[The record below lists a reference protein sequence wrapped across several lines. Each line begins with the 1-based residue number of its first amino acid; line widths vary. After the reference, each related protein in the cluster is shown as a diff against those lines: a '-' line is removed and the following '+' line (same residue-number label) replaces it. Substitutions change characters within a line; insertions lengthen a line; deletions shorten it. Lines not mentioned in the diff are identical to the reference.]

1 MADLACWYKT
11 QLPSDILNTFNK
23 DVNSRDTASILNRS
37 TVVDE
42 EKVSNR
48 NIRKSKNFWISTNHW
63 IGGWIWFYI
72 QKLNRENF
80 KYDIID
86 IDGDQIQYT
95 HYDTGDYYHW
105 HSDTE
110 LSVYQA
116 DMKSIRSTDES
127 GIVNTNIEY
136 VRKLSFTLQLSSPD
150 DYTGG
155 ELQFLD
161 FSNES
166 FFAPKD
172 QGSIIVFDS
181 RIRHRV
187 RKVKS
192 GARKSLVGWVV
203 GPRWR

>member
-1 MADLACWYKT
+1 MADLACWYNT
-11 QLPSDILNTFNK
+11 ELPSDILNAFNK
-23 DVNSRDTASILNRS
+23 DMNGRDTTNILNKS
-37 TVVDE
+37 TVVNE
-42 EKVSNR
+42 EKESNR
-48 NIRKSKNFWISTNHW
+48 NVRKSKNFWIPSKHW

-80 KYDIID
+80 KYDILD

-110 LSVYQA
+110 LSVYKA
-116 DMKSIRSTDES
+116 NTYLIRSTDET
-127 GIVNTNIEY
+127 NTIHHNTEY

-161 FSNES
+161 GSNQS

>member
-11 QLPSDILNTFNK
+11 QLPSDTLLEFNN
-23 DVNSRDTASILNRS
+23 DMNSRDTVSILNRS

-42 EKVSNR
+42 EKSSNR
-48 NIRKSKNFWISTNHW
+48 NVRKSKNFWIPSKHW
-63 IGGWIWFYI
+63 IGGWVWFYI

-86 IDGDQIQYT
+86 IDGDEIQYT

-116 DMKSIRSTDES
+116 DTHPIRSTSDNIIS
-127 GIVNTNIEY
+127 TNTEY

-192 GARKSLVGWVV
+192 GVRKSLVGCDV
-203 GPRWR
+203 

>member
-116 DMKSIRSTDES
+116 DTHPIRSTSDNIIS
-127 GIVNTNIEY
+127 TNTEY